1 MTHPDPS
8 TAAADRGSAAGA
20 DRGADAAD
28 GPGSGAA
35 VGPGP
40 EVPAPEQTPVV
51 PPAARRRALGAALAA
66 SISGLMFGWDA
77 MSLNV
82 IKNALAFH
90 TGASTGMLG
99 FAVAFGVLTA
109 VLGAFLAGRLSDRI
123 GRRAIMIVAAI
134 LFIVSSVGTAFVGDS
149 MAMFLFWRVFSG
161 MAMGAAMTIAPAY
174 VSETSPASMRGM
186 LVSLR
191 QFMLIIGLFVCGLLG
206 DAMLGAAPAPE
217 GDAPLSASQLS
228 LVGIHLEVW
237 QWAFLSVA
245 LGGVI
250 YLVASLLIPESPRF
264 LIAHGR
270 TDQARS
276 VLARTVGEEGV
287 DQRVEEITRSLTGGG
302 SGQQGDSG
310 RRGSGFRSLL
320 VPGTSR
326 LQRIVWVGIGLAA
339 LQQLVGIN
347 AIFYYAT
354 TIFATI
360 GFGEQ
365 DALKQTLVLTAVKVV
380 AIILGMLLV
389 DRVGRRPLLLWGSIS
404 MFAALVVTA
413 IIMLTAP
420 QVAQDGGGTAPD
432 LASSP
437 VLGILALV
445 ALCLYVGAYAGTWG
459 PIMWV
464 LIGEMFPNRMRGAA
478 TSVAGG
484 VEWASNFAV
493 TLTFPVL
500 AAWSI
505 GTTYAVY
512 ALIALA
518 SILFVLKLV
527 PETKNLELEQMDEI
541 ADAPART

>member
-1 MTHPDPS
+1 MTRPDHTVVGPAS
-8 TAAADRGSAAGA
+8 SAASPA
-20 DRGADAAD
+20 RH
-28 GPGSGAA
+28 SG
-35 VGPGP
+35 GTSP
-40 EVPAPEQTPVV
+40 VPR
-51 PPAARRRALGAALAA
+51 AARRRALGAALAA

-77 MSLNV
+77 MALNV
-82 IKNALAFH
+82 VKNALAFH
-90 TGASTGMLG
+90 TGASTGLLG

-123 GRRAIMIVAAI
+123 GRRAIMIVAAV
-134 LFIVSSVGTAFVGDS
+134 LFIISSVGTAFVGDS
-149 MAMFLFWRVFSG
+149 MTLFLVWRVFSG

-191 QFMLIIGLFVCGLLG
+191 QFLLIIGLFVCGLLG
-206 DAMLGAAPAPE
+206 DAMLAAAPPAT
-217 GDAPLSASQLS
+217 GDAPLSTSRLGLAGVQ
-228 LVGIHLEVW
+228 LEVW

-245 LGGVI
+245 VGGVV
-250 YLVASLLIPESPRF
+250 YLVASLLVPESPRF
-264 LIAHGR
+264 LIARGR
-270 TDQARS
+270 VTEARA
-276 VLARTVGEEGV
+276 VLVRTIGEDAV
-287 DQRVEEITRSLTGGG
+287 DQRVEEITRSLTVHR
-302 SGQQGDSG
+302 SG
-310 RRGSGFRSLL
+310 GFRALL
-320 VPGTSR
+320 VPGSSR

-354 TIFATI
+354 TIFSTI
-360 GFGEQ
+360 GFDEQ
-365 DALKQTLVLTAVKVV
+365 DSLQQTLVLTAVKIA
-380 AIILGMLLV
+380 AIVTGMLLV

-413 IIMLTAP
+413 VVMLSADRVP
-420 QVAQDGGGTAPD
+420 QPGGGTAPD

-437 VLGILALV
+437 IGATLALV
-445 ALCLYVGAYAGTWG
+445 ALCLYVFAYAGTWG

-505 GTTYAVY
+505 GTTYALY
-512 ALIALA
+512 AVVALA
-518 SILFVLKLV
+518 SILFVLRCV
-527 PETKNLELEQMDEI
+527 PETKNLELEQMDQF
-541 ADAPART
+541 ADTTPKGTRP

>member
-8 TAAADRGSAAGA
+8 TTSA
-20 DRGADAAD
+20 
-28 GPGSGAA
+28 
-35 VGPGP
+35 GPGP
-40 EVPAPEQTPVV
+40 DVPVPEATPVV
-51 PPAARRRALGAALAA
+51 PRAARRRALGAALAA

-149 MAMFLFWRVFSG
+149 MAMFLFWRIFSG

-206 DAMLGAAPAPE
+206 DAMLAAAPAPQ
-217 GDAPLSASQLS
+217 GDAPLSTSRLG
-228 LVGIHLEVW
+228 LLGLHLEVW

-270 TDQARS
+270 TDQARA

-287 DQRVEEITRSLTGGG
+287 DQRVEEITRSLTDHDSSRG
-302 SGQQGDSG
+302 SG
-310 RRGSGFRSLL
+310 RRGSGFRALL

-354 TIFATI
+354 TIFSTI

-437 VLGILALV
+437 VLGILALL

-527 PETKNLELEQMDEI
+527 PETKNLELEQMDDI
-541 ADAPART
+541 ADAPAAPAARG

>member
-1 MTHPDPS
+1 MTRTDS
-8 TAAADRGSAAGA
+8 
-20 DRGADAAD
+20 
-28 GPGSGAA
+28 PG
-35 VGPGP
+35 
-40 EVPAPEQTPVV
+40 PVV

-77 MSLNV
+77 MALNV
-82 IKNALAFH
+82 VKNALAFH
-90 TGASTGMLG
+90 TSASTGLLG

-123 GRRAIMIVAAI
+123 GRRAIMIVAAV

-149 MAMFLFWRVFSG
+149 MTMFLFWRIFSG

-206 DAMLGAAPAPE
+206 DAMLAAAPGTT
-217 GDAPLSASQLS
+217 GDAPLSASRLG
-228 LVGIHLEVW
+228 LLGIQLEVW

-245 LGGVI
+245 VGGVI
-250 YLVASLLIPESPRF
+250 YLLASLAVPESPRF
-264 LIAHGR
+264 LIARGR
-270 TDQARS
+270 SDEARS
-276 VLARTVGEEGV
+276 VLARTVGEDGV
-287 DQRVEEITRSLTGGG
+287 DQRVQEISRSLDTHRGGG
-302 SGQQGDSG
+302 
-310 RRGSGFRSLL
+310 FRALL
-320 VPGTSR
+320 TPGTSR

-354 TIFATI
+354 TIFSTI

-365 DALKQTLVLTAVKVV
+365 DALQQTLVLTAVKIA
-380 AIILGMLLV
+380 AILVGMLLV
-389 DRVGRRPLLLWGSIS
+389 DRVGRRPLLLWGSVS
-404 MFAALVVTA
+404 MFVALVVTA
-413 IIMLTAP
+413 VVMLSAP
-420 QVAQDGGGTAPD
+420 QVAQPGGGTAPD

-437 VLGILALV
+437 VGAVLALL
-445 ALCLYVGAYAGTWG
+445 ALCLYVFAYAGTWG

-464 LIGEMFPNRMRGAA
+464 LIGEMFPNRIRGAA

-505 GTTYAVY
+505 GTTYALY
-512 ALIALA
+512 AAVALA
-518 SILFVLKLV
+518 SIVFVLKLV
-527 PETKNLELEQMDEI
+527 PETKNLELEQMDDI
-541 ADAPART
+541 ASTRTPT